1 MADRKVTA
9 LTELTAPVAA
19 DVFPVIDVSESANA
33 NKNKKIQLTTVLKNI
48 PDGTVSAP
56 SVGFTSDSGLTG
68 FFRVAS
74 NEIGVSA
81 NQTLIG
87 SFTTTGFQLG
97 SGTPAAQLH
106 LFSTD
111 TTDQVIIEN
120 SDTGADNAPD
130 LVLFR
135 NSASPAADDNLGN
148 LVYRGEDSAGNAHDY
163 ASVVASIEDTTNG
176 SEDGILDIMSSAA
189 GTLASRIRLKNNLV
203 GIHESDPSF
212 PLHLTTTAAGQAFQ
226 IECNANDAASGADI
240 MLYHR
245 RGASGAGQDND
256 VLSTIIYKGKNDAG
270 TPEEVNYAAI
280 ESVIV
285 DASDATED
293 GKLNLQVM
301 TAGTLTTKVA
311 IDASG
316 IDVTGTVTDD
326 GATHDGDVTF
336 TGASANIVF
345 DKSDNAL
352 EFADNAKATL
362 GSSGDLELFHD
373 GSNSRIHSANH
384 SLIVRTGNQFGV
396 FNGDGSETILKGTIN
411 GSVELYHD
419 NVKKCE
425 TTSSG
430 VTVTGTVTASSF
442 VGDGAITINNNG
454 TSKII
459 SGSGT
464 ANTLNANTNLTFD
477 GTTLDVKSGT
487 GVISAGQATFNGDV
501 TFTGDSANIV
511 FDKSDNALEF
521 ADNAKATFGDSQD
534 ALIYHSGS
542 SLNIDNNTGNI
553 FYDTVGTHYFRVGG
567 GNETAIQAAANGS
580 VDLYFDNVLKAQTS
594 SDGFDIPADSA
605 KLKLGASGDLTLF
618 HDGSDSYVLNNTGNL
633 NLADTNHLYFRGNT
647 SDKSVSVFF
656 NGSEKLTTT
665 TSGITVTGTVTE
677 TSDIAFKSDIEP
689 ITNTLDK
696 LQQITGYKYKLDN
709 SSINSMGVIAQ
720 DVEKVFPDLVHGDE
734 GSKTLQYSG
743 LIGVLVEAV
752 KELSA
757 KVAVLEAS

>member
-111 TTDQVIIEN
+111 TSDQVIIEN

-203 GIHESDPSF
+203 GIHESDPLF

-425 TTSSG
+425 TSADG
-430 VTVTGTVTASSF
+430 LDF
-442 VGDGAITINNNG
+442 GDN
-454 TSKII
+454 SK
-459 SGSGT
+459 
-464 ANTLNANTNLTFD
+464 LQL
-477 GTTLDVKSGT
+477 
-487 GVISAGQATFNGDV
+487 
-501 TFTGDSANIV
+501 
-511 FDKSDNALEF
+511 
-521 ADNAKATFGDSQD
+521 GDSQD

-542 SLNIDNNTGNI
+542 QLNIDNNTGNI
-553 FYDTVGTHYFRVGG
+553 FYDTPGSHYFRVGG

-605 KLKLGASGDLTLF
+605 KLKIGQSGDLTFF
-618 HDGSDSYVLNNTGNL
+618 HDGSNSHIKNNTGDL
-633 NLADTNHLYFRGNT
+633 VFSDTNHTYIRGYT
-647 SDKSVSVFF
+647 SDKSAALFF
-656 NGSEKLTTT
+656 NGSNKIQTT
-665 TSGITVTGTVTE
+665 TSGVTVTGSVTAS
-677 TSDIAFKSDIEP
+677 TGILFGSDTASA
-689 ITNTLDK
+689 NTLDDYEEGTWTPTVLSGGTIGTSQYTSTYTK
-696 LQQITGYKYKLDN
+696 IGR
-709 SSINSMGVIAQ
+709 
-720 DVEKVFPDLVHGDE
+720 LVTISTDIHQLSDTTSNTNIDIGGLPYVPSGTSGNWSAVCHGERYD
-734 GSKTLQYSG
+734 SADIIVAFLQYTGGSWK
-743 LIGVLVEAV
+743 ISFRKGVGVNGYSDLKHSDINAASDNNLRFTLTYELV
-752 KELSA
+752 S
-757 KVAVLEAS
+757 